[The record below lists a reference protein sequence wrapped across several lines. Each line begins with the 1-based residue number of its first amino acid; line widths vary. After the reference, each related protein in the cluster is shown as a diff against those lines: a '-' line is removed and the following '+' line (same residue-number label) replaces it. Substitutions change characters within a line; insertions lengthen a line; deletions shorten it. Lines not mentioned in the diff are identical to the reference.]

1 MTRRSIIECHEW
13 LPSDIEWYTDLAYR
27 MHHVTC
33 HRYRRAEHPLKTLQG
48 NYSDSPSRSES
59 LKGSCFRQK
68 KRAFEFLRKP
78 C

>member
-48 NYSDSPSRSES
+48 NYSDSPSRSITP
-59 LKGSCFRQK
+59 
-68 KRAFEFLRKP
+68 EFLRTFGFRP
-78 C
+78 